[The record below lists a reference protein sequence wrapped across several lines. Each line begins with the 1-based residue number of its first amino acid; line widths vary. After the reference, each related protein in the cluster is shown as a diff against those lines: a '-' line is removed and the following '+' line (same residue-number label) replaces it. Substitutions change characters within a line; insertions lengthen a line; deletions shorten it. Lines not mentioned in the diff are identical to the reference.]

1 MKKFNIKE
9 WQDKYLN
16 EASESELK
24 DIHNPS
30 TYWKDFRKLLANE
43 LKKYKMEA
51 RISSYDGKP
60 GGVVQLPFFSNTSGV
75 STRIVYTRAHG
86 TAEENELMSK
96 TGILFGV
103 DTAERSVKVIE
114 GDKVSLDGVMS
125 INMVVER
132 NHSSHTFYV
141 RDSQL
146 TWFHPFKKN
155 VFKMSLG
162 GGVTDDLLDYIVRE
176 IKFAVKKRGNRIRGA
191 AYKVV

>member
-1 MKKFNIKE
+1 
-9 WQDKYLN
+9 
-16 EASESELK
+16 
-24 DIHNPS
+24 
-30 TYWKDFRKLLANE
+30 
-43 LKKYKMEA
+43 
-51 RISSYDGKP
+51 
-60 GGVVQLPFFSNTSGV
+60 
-75 STRIVYTRAHG
+75 
-86 TAEENELMSK
+86 MSK

>member
-1 MKKFNIKE
+1 MTLKNKDLISIKRCDVCRTKNQE
-9 WQDKYLN
+9 VIPHSTEGGDPY
-16 EASESELK
+16 
-24 DIHNPS
+24 PS
-30 TYWKDFRKLLANE
+30 
-43 LKKYKMEA
+43 
-51 RISSYDGKP
+51 
-60 GGVVQLPFFSNTSGV
+60 
-75 STRIVYTRAHG
+75 
-86 TAEENELMSK
+86 
-96 TGILFGV
+96 
-103 DTAERSVKVIE
+103 
-114 GDKVSLDGVMS
+114 GDPVSLDGVMS
-125 INMVVER
+125 ISMVVER